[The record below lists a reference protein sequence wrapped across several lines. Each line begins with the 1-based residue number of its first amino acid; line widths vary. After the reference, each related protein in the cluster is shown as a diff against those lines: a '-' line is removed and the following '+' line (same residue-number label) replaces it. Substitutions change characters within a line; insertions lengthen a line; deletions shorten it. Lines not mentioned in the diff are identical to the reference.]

1 MKKWSDLTKEERA
14 RVIQWLRQD
23 VAGEAVDQELR
34 DAAAEELAFLPLL
47 GVFVDDVEESIV
59 SAILGDAPS
68 SHWAIGEEVMAPVSE
83 RAAFESMEPALDG
96 GPIRW

>member
-34 DAAAEELAFLPLL
+34 DAAAEELERPTWA
-47 GVFVDDVEESIV
+47 EETDECPE
-59 SAILGDAPS
+59 G
-68 SHWAIGEEVMAPVSE
+68 
-83 RAAFESMEPALDG
+83 EPA
-96 GPIRW
+96 W

>member
-34 DAAAEELAFLPLL
+34 DAAAEELERP
-47 GVFVDDVEESIV
+47 
-59 SAILGDAPS
+59 AILGDAPS

>member
-1 MKKWSDLTKEERA
+1 MVKIDGSDLRSA
-14 RVIQWLRQD
+14 AGRFAGRLVPLSSMAVI
-23 VAGEAVDQELR
+23 AVR
-34 DAAAEELAFLPLL
+34 SPLAFLPLL